1 MIKIAI
7 DLTGWAGALLLL
19 GAYGAVSF
27 HKLRPASLL
36 YQALNAVGSIF
47 LVINTVYYHAYPSA
61 FVNVI
66 WIGIALVAG
75 FRARSQA
82 SYAIGTE
89 R

>member
-1 MIKIAI
+1 MTKFLI

-27 HKLRPASLL
+27 HRLRPVSLL
-36 YQALNAVGSIF
+36 YQSLNALGSVF
-47 LVINTVYYHAYPSA
+47 LVINTLYHRAYPSA

-75 FRARSQA
+75 LRVRSQA
-82 SYAIGTE
+82 SYATSAE

>member
-1 MIKIAI
+1 MTKLLI
-7 DLTGWAGALLLL
+7 DLTGWAGAVLLL

-36 YQALNAVGSIF
+36 YQALNGVGSTF
-47 LVINTVYYHAYPSA
+47 LVINTIYYRAYPSA

-66 WIGIALVAG
+66 WIGIALVATI
-75 FRARSQA
+75 RVRSQT

>member
-1 MIKIAI
+1 M
-7 DLTGWAGALLLL
+7 
-19 GAYGAVSF
+19 
-27 HKLRPASLL
+27 
-36 YQALNAVGSIF
+36 F
-47 LVINTVYYHAYPSA
+47 LVINTIYYHAYPSA

-75 FRARSQA
+75 FRVRSQA

>member
-1 MIKIAI
+1 MAKLLI

-27 HKLRPASLL
+27 HKLRPATLL

-47 LVINTVYYHAYPSA
+47 LVINTRYYHAYPSA

-75 FRARSQA
+75 FRVRSQA
-82 SYAIGTE
+82 SYAVGTE

>member
-1 MIKIAI
+1 MAKLLI

-27 HKLRPASLL
+27 HKLRPATLL

-47 LVINTVYYHAYPSA
+47 LVINTMYYHAYPSA

-75 FRARSQA
+75 FRVRSQA
-82 SYAIGTE
+82 SYAVGTE

>member
-1 MIKIAI
+1 MAKFAI

-36 YQALNAVGSIF
+36 YQALNGLGSMF
-47 LVINTVYYHAYPSA
+47 LVINTIYYHAYPSA

-75 FRARSQA
+75 LRVRSQA
-82 SYAIGTE
+82 PYVLGTD